1 MESTVGSTGVGTTAP
16 RAYPGLALAL
26 AMLSVPGSVLTW
38 DALPGGGFIWGLPL
52 AVVATVLG
60 VESRQRSEIGR
71 GKALAAIVIAGAMLV
86 MTVVWT
92 IVGSL

>member
-1 MESTVGSTGVGTTAP
+1 MESTVGSTAVGTTAP

-52 AVVATVLG
+52 TVLG